1 MVVRTSA
8 RGRRVAKHACP
19 RPNTIQVTGE
29 VASSIPPAGKHHYDC
44 HVCAGA
50 GTLTVERRADGRG
63 YWVNCWRD
71 CCQALGG
78 AYLRELAAC
87 VGAPGGGAVLSEPL
101 RWLGEPSARTTTN
114 DPAELPSTANLAGW
128 QSRLFSDAALLYLTD
143 ERGLTEETIRA
154 FGIGYDCDD
163 KAFTF
168 PVYDADGEL
177 VQLVRRYWPKV
188 PRDRRSGKRIPYKVL
203 KGRQAALYPQPLP
216 TRGWLLVA
224 GTLDAIIGRQYGLPT
239 VTSTNGTSFPERW
252 YPLVRRRVVYVAY
265 DVGEEKT
272 MQGRVA
278 SLREA
283 GADAYAVRLARV
295 LENGKDLSDY
305 LTSEGTR
312 DELLHLIKRE
322 RTASRRRKGAP

>member
-1 MVVRTSA
+1 M
-8 RGRRVAKHACP
+8 
-19 RPNTIQVTGE
+19 
-29 VASSIPPAGKHHYDC
+29 
-44 HVCAGA
+44 
-50 GTLTVERRADGRG
+50 
-63 YWVNCWRD
+63 
-71 CCQALGG
+71 
-78 AYLRELAAC
+78 
-87 VGAPGGGAVLSEPL
+87 GAPGGGAVLSEPL
-101 RWLGEPSARTTTN
+101 RWLGEPSTRTTTD

-128 QSRLFSDAALLYLTD
+128 RSRLFSDAALLYLTD
-143 ERGLTEETIRA
+143 ERGLTEERIRA
-154 FGIGYDCDD
+154 FGIGYDGDD

-177 VQLVRRYWPKV
+177 VQLVRRYWPNV
-188 PRDRRSGKRIPYKVL
+188 PRARTGKRIPYKVL

-224 GTLDAIIGRQYGLPT
+224 GTLDALIGRQYGLPT
-239 VTSTNGTSFPERW
+239 VTSTNGTSFPKRW
-252 YPLVRRRVVYVAY
+252 YPLVRRRVLFVAY

-283 GADAYAVRLARV
+283 GADAYAVRLAQV

-305 LTSEGTR
+305 LTTGGTR

-322 RTASRRRKGAP
+322 RAVASRRRKGAA